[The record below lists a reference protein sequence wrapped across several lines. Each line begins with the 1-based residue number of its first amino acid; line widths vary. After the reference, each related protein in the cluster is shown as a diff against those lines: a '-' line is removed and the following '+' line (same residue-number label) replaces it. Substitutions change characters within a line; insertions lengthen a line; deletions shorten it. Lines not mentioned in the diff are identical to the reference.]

1 MRVLATFLI
10 TVSWLFSPPTGS
22 APSTPI
28 EIIDQQVDYVFGDH
42 ITFTATISS
51 SAEMVEAN
59 LLLSQAGMETAVFA
73 LDMDASGQLSTSV
86 DLRQNPLKPFTRVEY
101 WYHLKFADKSNFQSE
116 KFNFSYIDNRLTWQE
131 VKNDRVHIFWTQ
143 EDLTFGQQA
152 LDTAAAALEKS
163 QRILPVPF
171 PDRLEIFIYPSRED
185 LDEVF
190 YPYNEEWI
198 AGQASLEL
206 GVIIIS
212 IEPGPEERLEMERQ
226 IPHEIMHILL
236 YRLVGEKY
244 NLLPT
249 WLAEGISS
257 LAEFYPNPEYKRAIN
272 NAATTNSLIPLT
284 ELCRGYPREAAR
296 AYLAYAQFDS
306 FVRYL
311 YTTYGSSGLQKL
323 ITAYMDGLGCSE
335 GVQSAL
341 GITFT
346 ELEFRWRKAILG
358 NAADN
363 LAWQNLLPYLTLL
376 LVIILVPLTIN
387 LRFASR
393 KKSGQEVE
401 K

>member
-1 MRVLATFLI
+1 MRFFITLLLI
-10 TVSWLFSPPTGS
+10 LSWFFSPQTGS
-22 APSTPI
+22 AQTTAV
-28 EIIDQQVDYVFGDH
+28 EITEQQVDYVFGEK
-42 ITFTATISS
+42 ITFTATVSA
-51 SAEMVEAN
+51 SAEIIEAN
-59 LLLSQAGMETAVFA
+59 LLLIQPGSETAIFPLVT
-73 LDMDASGQLSTSV
+73 DASSQLSATL

-101 WYHLKFADKSNFQSE
+101 WYHLKFADNTDFQSE
-116 KFNFSYIDNRLTWQE
+116 MFNFTYLDNRLTWQE
-131 VKNDRVHIFWTQ
+131 IKNDRVHIFWTQ
-143 EDLTFGQQA
+143 ADLSFGQQA
-152 LDTAAAALEKS
+152 LDTAAAAIEKS

-206 GVIIIS
+206 GVIILS
-212 IEPGPEERLEMERQ
+212 IEPGPEQRLEMERQ

-236 YRLVGEKY
+236 YRLVGDKY
-244 NLLPT
+244 TFLPT

-272 NAATTNSLIPLT
+272 NAAATNSLLPLT

-311 YTTYGSSGLQKL
+311 YTNYGSSGLQKL
-323 ITAYMDGLGCSE
+323 ISSYMDGMGCIE
-335 GVQSAL
+335 GAQSAL
-341 GITFT
+341 GVAFN
-346 ELEFRWRKAILG
+346 ELEFRWRQAILG
-358 NAADN
+358 NAAEN
-363 LAWQNLLPYLTLL
+363 LVWQNLLPYFALL
-376 LVIILVPLTIN
+376 FVIILVPLTIN
-387 LRFASR
+387 LRFSSR
-393 KKSGQEVE
+393 KKSSQEVE